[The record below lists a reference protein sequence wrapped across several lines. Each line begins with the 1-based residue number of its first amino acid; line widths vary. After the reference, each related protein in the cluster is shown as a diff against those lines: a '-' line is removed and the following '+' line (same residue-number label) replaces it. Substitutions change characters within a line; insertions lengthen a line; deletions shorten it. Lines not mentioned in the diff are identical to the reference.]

1 MKAEKIIRWI
11 FTWVGAFFTIALLA
25 YLIGADRF
33 PVRFFAFVVAVAAIA
48 DLVYNHLPDKPK
60 TSITQ
65 NGKTVYI
72 RQGDN
77 TVCICLD
84 SERPLTEDELQT
96 ILRDVEAFNA
106 K

>member
-11 FTWVGAFFTIALLA
+11 FTCIGVYFAIAFLA
-25 YLIGADRF
+25 YLIGADLF
-33 PVRFFAFVVAVAAIA
+33 PVRFFALVVAVAAIV
-48 DLVYNHLPDKPK
+48 DLVYNHLPNKPK
-60 TSITQ
+60 TSIKQ
-65 NGKTVYI
+65 SGKTVYI

-84 SERPLTEDELQT
+84 SDRTLTEEELQT